1 LAKRDYYETLGVSK
15 QATGDEIKKA
25 YRDLAKK
32 HHPDKGGNAE
42 KFKEVAEAYEVLS
55 DADKRTQYDHFGH
68 VGPNQ
73 SFDFDMRDFS
83 RARRDFEE
91 FGFGSFDDIV
101 DMFFGEGMRT
111 GRRRVQRQSRA
122 QQGEDL
128 EYRIRITLEDAAQG
142 TRMTMRVPRYV
153 ICASCQGSGAE
164 AGSKTTPCPQ
174 CHGSGEIR
182 YSRQTMLGNFVNI
195 RTCERCTG
203 SGEILENQCRKCRG
217 SGRVKDESTITIN
230 VPAGVDTGSRLRL
243 KDEGNAGI
251 AGGPQGDLY
260 IIIEVKPHDL
270 FQRRGDDIFIEQP
283 IKFTQATL
291 GAKIKVPTLH
301 GEETLSIP
309 AGTQSGQQFR
319 LAGKGIPRVQGFGR
333 GDHYVIVQIQTPTKL
348 SRKQEELLRQLDSE
362 L

>member
-1 LAKRDYYETLGVSK
+1 LAKRDYYETMGVAK
-15 QATGDEIKKA
+15 QATPDEIKKA

-32 HHPDKGGNAE
+32 HHPDKGGSAE

-55 DADKRTQYDHFGH
+55 DPDKRTQYDHFGH

-73 SFDFDMRDFS
+73 NFDFDMRDFS

-91 FGFGSFDDIV
+91 FGFGSFEDIV

-153 ICASCQGSGAE
+153 ICEPCKGHGAE
-164 AGSKTTPCPQ
+164 AGSKTTQ
-174 CHGSGEIR
+174 CTQCRGSGEMR

-195 RTCERCTG
+195 RTCERCNG
-203 SGEILENQCRKCRG
+203 SGELLENPCRKCRG
-217 SGRVKDESTITIN
+217 SGRVKDESTITVN
-230 VPAGVDTGSRLRL
+230 VPAGVDTGSRLRI
-243 KDEGNAGI
+243 KSEGNAGV

-260 IIIEVKPHDL
+260 IVTEVKPHDL
-270 FQRRGDDIFIEQP
+270 YQRRGDDIVIEQV
-283 IKFTQATL
+283 IKFTQAAL
-291 GAKIKVPTLH
+291 GAKIKVPTLY
-301 GEETLSIP
+301 GEETLHIP
-309 AGTQSGQQFR
+309 SGTQSGQQFR
-319 LAGKGIPRVQGFGR
+319 LVGKGMTHLQSFGK
-333 GDHYVIVQIQTPTKL
+333 GDQYVIVKIQTPTKL
-348 SRKQEELLRQLDSE
+348 SRKQEELLKQLDAE